1 MSSVR
6 NLIVVAAGASLLAAC
21 ATGPVIPPP
30 MAILEYTGVDC
41 ATAPDLGAALSL
53 TPDKERALYSVSAPA
68 SHGCLIRAEGD
79 NTPYVAFAL
88 PADHAD
94 KTIIVGSSLEPLRI
108 QSPSV
113 AILDRG
119 GQVTRTFRPDEYMYR
134 GAVYSVQFRPRA
146 DEAYVLVTADPSRI
160 GQRYDSITVGVFTTT
175 VSTGYGTSQWR
186 TGTETAQSRVF
197 SWEGT
202 VQVSVAD
209 SDTKEEGAGAQ

>member
-1 MSSVR
+1 MSLIR
-6 NLIVVAAGASLLAAC
+6 NLTLVTAGAGLVAAC
-21 ATGPVIPPP
+21 ATGPSIPPAMP
-30 MAILEYTGVDC
+30 VLEYTGVDC
-41 ATAPDLGAALSL
+41 AASPDLGAALSL
-53 TPDKERALYSVSAPA
+53 TPDKERTLYSVNAPA
-68 SHGCLIRAEGD
+68 AQGCLTRVEGG

-94 KTIIVGSSLEPLRI
+94 KTIIVGSSLEPFRI

-113 AILDRG
+113 AILDRA

-134 GAVYSVQFRPRA
+134 GAVYSVQFRPREN
-146 DEAYVLVTADPSRI
+146 EAYVLVTADPSRV
-160 GQRYDSITVGVFTTT
+160 GQRYDSIVVGVFTTT
-175 VSTGYGTSQWR
+175 VSTGYGASQWR

-209 SDTKEEGAGAQ
+209 NDTKEEGAEAQ